1 MISKSKLYLLIIGFL
16 FTLVFYYKKIMKN
29 FSDNGEESEED
40 TDNALAKALA
50 NITKD
55 TTAPKLREIKK
66 SLRNEVLR
74 LVMFQ

>member
-1 MISKSKLYLLIIGFL
+1 M
-16 FTLVFYYKKIMKN
+16 KK

-74 LVMFQ
+74 LVLLQ

>member
-1 MISKSKLYLLIIGFL
+1 MSQEFMKKL
-16 FTLVFYYKKIMKN
+16 
-29 FSDNGEESEED
+29 SDNGEESEED

-74 LVMFQ
+74 LVLLQ

>member
-1 MISKSKLYLLIIGFL
+1 MHRHVHARLCVHS
-16 FTLVFYYKKIMKN
+16 VAR
-29 FSDNGEESEED
+29 DGEESEED

-66 SLRNEVLR
+66 SLRNY
-74 LVMFQ
+74 

>member
-1 MISKSKLYLLIIGFL
+1 MPKIHWFFFIYACFLLQ
-16 FTLVFYYKKIMKN
+16 KNHEN